1 LKKSAPATS
10 GLTAPPGI
18 DCLDDAELLIWRPH
32 GVLNEAVLN
41 KILAFLVV
49 QEGRLGRSF
58 NRFTDLSL
66 IDAVDLTFKYVYY
79 FALYRRLARVGRDPV
94 KSAILATTP
103 QVARYVK
110 LHVLMTDH
118 SPLKV
123 RLFREHRP
131 AAKWLDVPAK
141 LLVAPA

>member
-10 GLTAPPGI
+10 GLTTPPGVE
-18 DCLDDAELLIWRPH
+18 CLDDSRLLVWRPR
-32 GVLNEAVLN
+32 GVLNESVLN
-41 KILAFLVV
+41 KLLAFLVV
-49 QEGRLGRSF
+49 QEGRLGRNF

-66 IDAVDLTFKYVYY
+66 LDAVDLTFKYVFH
-79 FALYRRLARVGRDPV
+79 FALHRRLAWIGREAV

-123 RLFREHRP
+123 RLFREYRP
-131 AAKWLDVPAK
+131 AAKWLDVPLK
-141 LLVAPA
+141 LLVPPA